1 MMKSRRKENEIHNNW
16 VENVMGSDGIEQRGM
31 SFIILDSFMCTLVG
45 VDPAYTWQQLHFM
58 CFM

>member
-45 VDPAYTWQQLHFM
+45 VDPAHTWQQLHFM